1 MDSES
6 LWSYRKYAL
15 DYGSFSFNST
25 LLGTVISGPMFWKH
39 NDFAGES
46 EFMDQVIG
54 NIRDLEPLC
63 GRDQL
68 QDCHYVWHN
77 EPLTE
82 SEKMTDDEEVA
93 YVKKFGADQLFEVL
107 GFENRE
113 SDQRKADQ
121 YQSSDSD
128 IEPDQAEEP
137 REEADALEE

>member
-1 MDSES
+1 M
-6 LWSYRKYAL
+6 
-15 DYGSFSFNST
+15 T
-25 LLGTVISGPMFWKH
+25 LPVNQSSWT
-39 NDFAGES
+39 
-46 EFMDQVIG
+46 VIG

-93 YVKKFGADQLFEVL
+93 YVKKFGADRLFEVL

-121 YQSSDSD
+121 YQPPDSD
-128 IEPDQAEEP
+128 IEPESLPGHDQAEEP
-137 REEADALEE
+137 REEADAVEE